1 MRHGFRRPMAPVLV
15 LSLLA
20 TASALSTIAP
30 PRAGVAPARRHPP
43 QPPALRRAPPSPPK
57 LVDLRTPRR
66 TAARVVDTL
75 SDPTSV
81 LRAAGA
87 GNLTRLEEF
96 AAGGGDLAAVVDRN
110 GCGCAH
116 RAAGGGHAGALAF
129 LLRAGC
135 DAAAAP
141 KTGKASKRG
150 RTPLHFAARGGDTTC
165 LELLRAR
172 GARVDAE
179 TGDGQTPLMW
189 AAFHGRAAAAAY
201 LVDRGASTA
210 ARHPRTGCTV
220 AHWCGAGGDVATAR
234 FLHGRG
240 VDFAAPNAVG
250 HTPLNKAAAKGH
262 FEMVEWILGVVDP
275 SNVLVRDATGR
286 SAADAAADARFPHL
300 AALLEERVRAAEDAH
315 RRRYEAA
322 GYNIFR

>member
-1 MRHGFRRPMAPVLV
+1 M
-15 LSLLA
+15 
-20 TASALSTIAP
+20 
-30 PRAGVAPARRHPP
+30 
-43 QPPALRRAPPSPPK
+43 
-57 LVDLRTPRR
+57 
-66 TAARVVDTL
+66 RVVFV
-75 SDPTSV
+75 P
-81 LRAAGA
+81 
-87 GNLTRLEEF
+87 
-96 AAGGGDLAAVVDRN
+96 
-110 GCGCAH
+110 H
-116 RAAGGGHAGALAF
+116 GALAF